1 MNNNKKFNKDLNV
14 IGSKIRY
21 YREQKN
27 LSQAQLSAKLEL
39 LGISIPK
46 NSIQRLECNNRIIK
60 DFELAGISKV
70 LNISTDTL
78 LKDFINDLK

>member
-21 YREQKN
+21 YREQRN

-70 LNISTDTL
+70 LNISTDAL

>member
-1 MNNNKKFNKDLNV
+1 MNNSQKYNKNLNV
-14 IGSKIRY
+14 IGDKIRY
-21 YREQKN
+21 YREQKG

-70 LNISTDTL
+70 LNVSIDLL
-78 LKDFINDLK
+78 LKDFINNLN

>member
-14 IGSKIRY
+14 IGSKIRF
-21 YREQKN
+21 YREKQN

-70 LNISTDTL
+70 LNISTDML
-78 LKDFINDLK
+78 LQDFINDLK